1 MTDDGKRASLE
12 QLGLSDDE
20 LSVHGTVFA
29 SDALENMVV
38 VVSGGAGGIG
48 RAIAWLFARL
58 GAHVVVVGR
67 NQARLDALASSLVT
81 NSLKASAYVA
91 DIKEPDAVNALF
103 DKVWRGC
110 GRVDGLINSAGGQFP
125 QPAIDFSVK
134 GWNAV
139 INTNLNGTWYMM
151 QAAAQRWRDAGRP
164 GSIVNIV
171 VVTTHGLYG
180 IAHTIAARSGVI
192 GLSRSLAV
200 EWAPLKIRV
209 NCVAPGLIETEGWK
223 VYTPEA
229 RAAYPRSNP
238 MMRAGSPWDVAE
250 ACAYLAGPSGGFVTG
265 ETLTVDGGGQ
275 LWGETWTTGKP
286 AYFRGKA
293 SSNPAEHGLDSRAT
307 E

>member
-1 MTDDGKRASLE
+1 
-12 QLGLSDDE
+12 
-20 LSVHGTVFA
+20 
-29 SDALENMVV
+29 MVV
-38 VVSGGAGGIG
+38 VLSGGAGGIG

-58 GAHVVVVGR
+58 GAHVVLVGR
-67 NQARLDALASSLVT
+67 KQERLDALVSNVT
-81 NSLKASAYVA
+81 GRKLKASAYAA
-91 DIKEPDAVNALF
+91 DIRDPDAVKALF
-103 DKVWRGC
+103 DSVWKTH
-110 GRVDGLINSAGGQFP
+110 GRVDCLINSAGGQFP

-151 QAAAQRWRDAGRP
+151 QAAAQHWRDNKYP

-180 IAHTIAARSGVI
+180 VAHTIAARSGVI
-192 GLSRSLAV
+192 GLSRSVAV

-209 NCVAPGLIETEGWK
+209 NCVAPGAIETEGWK

-238 MMRAGSPWDVAE
+238 MMRVGSPWDVAE
-250 ACAYLAGPSGGFVTG
+250 ACAYLTGPSGGFVTG

-286 AYFRGKA
+286 PYF
-293 SSNPAEHGLDSRAT
+293 SSEGS
-307 E
+307 

>member
-1 MTDDGKRASLE
+1 MADNQTPGRPDR
-12 QLGLSDDE
+12 LGLTDDE
-20 LSVHGTVFA
+20 LAVHRTVFA
-29 SDALENMVV
+29 SDVLKNMVV
-38 VVSGGAGGIG
+38 VLSGGAGGIG
-48 RAIAWLFARL
+48 RATAWLFARL
-58 GAHVVVVGR
+58 GAHVVLVGR
-67 NQARLDALASSLVT
+67 KQERLDALVSNVT
-81 NSLKASAYVA
+81 GRKLKTSAYAA
-91 DIKEPDAVNALF
+91 DIRDPDAVKALF
-103 DKVWRGC
+103 DSVWKTH

-134 GWNAV
+134 GWNTV

-151 QAAAQRWRDAGRP
+151 QAAAQHWRDNKYP

-180 IAHTIAARSGVI
+180 VAHTIAARSGVI
-192 GLSRSLAV
+192 GLSRSVAV

-209 NCVAPGLIETEGWK
+209 NCVAPGAIETEGWK

-250 ACAYLAGPSGGFVTG
+250 ACVYLTGPSGGFVTG

-286 AYFRGKA
+286 PYFSDEG
-293 SSNPAEHGLDSRAT
+293 S
-307 E
+307 

>member
-1 MTDDGKRASLE
+1 MADHEARERPDRLGMTDD
-12 QLGLSDDE
+12 E
-20 LSVHGTVFA
+20 LAVHRTAFA
-29 SDALENMVV
+29 SDVLKNMVV
-38 VVSGGAGGIG
+38 VLSGGAGGIG

-58 GAHVVVVGR
+58 GAHVVLVGR
-67 NQARLDALASSLVT
+67 NQERLDVLVSNVT
-81 NSLKASAYVA
+81 RRKLKASAYAA
-91 DIKEPDAVNALF
+91 DIKDPDAVKALF
-103 DKVWRGC
+103 DSVWKTH

-151 QAAAQRWRDAGRP
+151 QAAAQHWRDNKYP

-192 GLSRSLAV
+192 GLSRSVAV

-209 NCVAPGLIETEGWK
+209 NCVAPGAIETEGWK

-238 MMRAGSPWDVAE
+238 MMRPGSPWDVAE
-250 ACAYLAGPSGGFVTG
+250 ACVYLAGPSGGFVTG

-286 AYFRGKA
+286 PYFSGEG
-293 SSNPAEHGLDSRAT
+293 S
-307 E
+307 

>member
-1 MTDDGKRASLE
+1 MADHQTPERTDR
-12 QLGLSDDE
+12 LGLTDE
-20 LSVHGTVFA
+20 DLAVHRTAFA
-29 SDALENMVV
+29 SDVLKDLVV
-38 VVSGGAGGIG
+38 VLSGGAGGIG

-58 GAHVVVVGR
+58 GAHVVLVGR
-67 NQARLDALASSLVT
+67 NQERLDALVSMLT
-81 NSLKASAYVA
+81 ERKLKASAYAA
-91 DIKEPDAVNALF
+91 DIKKPDAVKALF
-103 DKVWRGC
+103 DAVWKTHGH
-110 GRVDGLINSAGGQFP
+110 VDSLINNAGGQFP
-125 QPAIDFSVK
+125 QPAIDFSVN

-151 QAAAQRWRDAGRP
+151 QAAAQHWRDNKYP

-180 IAHTIAARSGVI
+180 IAHTIAARAGVI
-192 GLSRSLAV
+192 SLSRSVAV

-209 NCVAPGLIETEGWK
+209 NCVAPGAIETEGWK

-250 ACAYLAGPSGGFVTG
+250 ACVYLAGPSGGFVTG

-286 AYFRGKA
+286 PYFSG
-293 SSNPAEHGLDSRAT
+293 EG
-307 E
+307 